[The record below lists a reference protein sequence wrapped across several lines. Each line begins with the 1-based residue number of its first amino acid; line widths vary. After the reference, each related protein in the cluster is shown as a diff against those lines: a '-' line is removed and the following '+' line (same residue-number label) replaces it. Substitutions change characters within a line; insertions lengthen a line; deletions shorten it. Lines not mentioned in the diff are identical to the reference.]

1 MKNHDFDIIYASFS
15 EILSN
20 PTFPDVPKPSLLSTS
35 VILLIQEVF

>member
-15 EILSN
+15 GILSN
-20 PTFPDVPKPSLLSTS
+20 LTFPDVPKPSLLSTS